1 MTKWYLLTAPKQK
14 PRSHF
19 ETTGPSIKPLAQNLD
34 YMKIT
39 TYILILISS
48 TIFGCS
54 KENDLEPENP
64 ITEGIIYTELIP
76 SIQITSVDS
85 LIYHG
90 SGCGYVPSPSD
101 SSASISLD
109 INHDNIVDFTL
120 SCNSWYNFVSASGPC
135 ANYNTSI
142 VLSGT
147 SDKNKVGITENY
159 NSVKRYVLDEEIGNS
174 QQWSS
179 TAMLML
185 SSVTAPFQTNFND
198 TVYLGLKINTDEG
211 DYFGWIYMD
220 KDGYD
225 VTVLSYALNQSAH
238 RSINAGQTE

>member
-1 MTKWYLLTAPKQK
+1 
-14 PRSHF
+14 
-19 ETTGPSIKPLAQNLD
+19 
-34 YMKIT
+34 MKKA

-48 TIFGCS
+48 TLFGCS

-64 ITEGIIYTELIP
+64 LTEGITYTELNP
-76 SIQITSVDS
+76 SIQLTSVDS

-101 SSASISLD
+101 STASISLD
-109 INHDNIVDFTL
+109 INHDNVVDFTL

-147 SDKNKVGITENY
+147 PDKNKVGITENY
-159 NSVKRYVLDEEIGNS
+159 NSVKRFVLNEEIGNS

-185 SSVTAPFQTNFND
+185 SSATAPFATNFND

-211 DYFGWIYMD
+211 DYFGWIYID
-220 KDGYD
+220 KNEYN
-225 VTVLSYALNQSAH
+225 VTVLSYAWNQSVNS
-238 RSINAGQTE
+238 SINAGQTE